1 MQEQMQAR
9 LAELRQEYQKGQAQL
24 QELVKQESL
33 MRETLL
39 RISGAIQVLEEI
51 LTQGQESANGQGPPS
66 GTMRVP

>member
-39 RISGAIQVLEEI
+39 RISGAIQVIEEM
-51 LTQGQESANGQGPPS
+51 LSQGQENLKSQEAPS
-66 GTMRVP
+66 GPMRVP